1 MSDLLMT
8 FAFTK
13 LVVDD
18 LELTARFYE
27 DVFALTRLQRVC
39 ASIAGSPIEEIVL
52 GSDGGMGPV
61 LLKWLDKPD
70 SPRGE
75 VILGVTTTD
84 IHSLFERAKAAGGHV
99 YVVPAV
105 SPEAGGL
112 IVGFLEDPEGHLIE
126 VIESGH

>member
-1 MSDLLMT
+1 MSDVPET

-18 LELTARFYE
+18 LEVTARFYE
-27 DVFALTRLQRVC
+27 DVFALTRLQHVR

-61 LLKWLDKPD
+61 LLKWLDKHD

-84 IHSLFERAKAAGGHV
+84 INSLFERATAAGGQV
-99 YVVPAV
+99 CVAPAS

-112 IVGFLEDPEGHLIE
+112 TVGFLEDPEGHLIE
-126 VIESGH
+126 VIESGD